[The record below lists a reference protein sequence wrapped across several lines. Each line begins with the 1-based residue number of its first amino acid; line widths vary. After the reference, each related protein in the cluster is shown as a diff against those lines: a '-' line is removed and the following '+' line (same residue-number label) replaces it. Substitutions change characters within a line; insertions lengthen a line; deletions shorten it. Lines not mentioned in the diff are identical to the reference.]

1 MTPNNNR
8 FKLLDEMIDE
18 YKVDGVVEMVLQA
31 CHTYSV
37 ESKSVRRFVTHDK
50 EIPYI
55 YIETDYSKTDVGQ
68 LNTRLAA
75 FVEML

>member
-1 MTPNNNR
+1 
-8 FKLLDEMIDE
+8 
-18 YKVDGVVEMVLQA
+18 MVLQA

-37 ESKSVRRFVTHDK
+37 ESKKIHRFVTEKK

-55 YIETDYSKTDVGQ
+55 YIETDYSRTDVGQ

-75 FVEML
+75 FIEML

>member
-1 MTPNNNR
+1 MNG
-8 FKLLDEMIDE
+8 KS
-18 YKVDGVVEMVLQA
+18 KK
-31 CHTYSV
+31 TYSV